1 MRWMWIGLGAMFVL
15 FGVAAALGVFY
26 RGPVSTGS
34 AATTPSY
41 DFGWG
46 WGFIG
51 LFFAFFWIVP
61 WIFGWGWRG
70 WRGGYRYRRWYRND
84 DAYQILR
91 ERYAKGEITKE
102 QFEQMMRD
110 LQHHE

>member
-1 MRWMWIGLGAMFVL
+1 MWIGLGVMFVL
-15 FGVAAALGVFY
+15 FGVSAAVGVFY
-26 RGPVSTGS
+26 RGPAS
-34 AATTPSY
+34 ATSSPATYPY
-41 DFGWG
+41 DFPW

-61 WIFGWGWRG
+61 WIFGAGWWGG
-70 WRGGYRYRRWYRND
+70 RGGYRYRRWYRYD

-91 ERYAKGEITKE
+91 ERYAKGEVTKE